1 MLKNENKICFDCEE
15 LQDPYFHYFS
25 EEISEKFVTSRANS
39 QDCSKGIHYVW
50 KDQLLH
56 VINLKRRERLS

>member
-1 MLKNENKICFDCEE
+1 MLKNENKICFVCEE

-39 QDCSKGIHYVW
+39 QDCSKGI
-50 KDQLLH
+50 QGPTATS
-56 VINLKRRERLS
+56 N